1 MRFIPDS
8 STRIQSRLVVTTT
21 LVLAVFLT
29 LAGLVL
35 DRSFA
40 ASTLTGAEQQMR
52 LVIYSLLGAAETE
65 GGRVVFPDLPEP
77 RLLQPESGL
86 YAAVSE
92 PGGAFRWRSPSAL
105 TTAVEFPERP
115 MPVGEFLFG
124 PDAAAAR
131 FVLSYAVIWE
141 DADETALVFQ
151 VAADQEPFL
160 AAIQAFRQNLY
171 LGLVLITLLLIGV
184 QIAAIRWGLKPLRI
198 MAHEVR
204 ELEEGQRERLSGA
217 YPRELQGLADN
228 LGRFAAHE
236 QRSRTRYRNA
246 LEDLAHSLKTPLAVM
261 RNAMSPQPGS
271 ARGHASQEES
281 PQPGSARGHAS
292 QEKEPQPGSARGHA
306 SQEKE
311 PQPGSA
317 RGHASQEESPQPGS
331 ARGHAS
337 QEKDPQPGSARGHAS
352 QEKDPQPGSARTL
365 PPEQPALVTEQLDR
379 MESAVTRQLS
389 RATVTGPLVVAKRVD
404 LGSILRRLVRAL
416 QTAHKD
422 RAIAVELELAEGLS
436 ARGDERDF
444 MDLFGNVLENAFKYT
459 HSRVRV
465 AASAGPRTVVRIE
478 DDGPGIDSEIRGQV
492 IDRGIRADRIQPGQG
507 IGLAVVAELA
517 ALYDGS
523 LEIGSS
529 PLGGANVSVTL

>member
-1 MRFIPDS
+1 MRAYLDS
-8 STRIQSRLVVTTT
+8 GSRIQTRLVVTTT

-29 LAGLVL
+29 SAGLVL

-52 LVIYSLLGAAETE
+52 LVIYSLLGAAQTE

-105 TTAVEFPERP
+105 TTAVEFPERQV
-115 MPVGEFLFG
+115 PVGEFLFVA
-124 PDAAAAR
+124 DSAAAR
-131 FVLSYAVIWE
+131 FVLFYSVIWE
-141 DADETALVFQ
+141 DADEMALIFQ
-151 VAADQEPFL
+151 VAADQAPFL
-160 AAIQAFRQNLY
+160 AAIRSFRQSLY
-171 LGLVLITLLLIGV
+171 AGLILITLLLVGV

-204 ELEEGQRERLSGA
+204 ELEEGRRDALSGA

-228 LGRFAAHE
+228 LGRFVAHE
-236 QRSRTRYRNA
+236 QRSRARYRNA

-261 RNAMSPQPGS
+261 RNAFRSPQPGS
-271 ARGHASQEES
+271 ARGHAPHETE
-281 PQPGSARGHAS
+281 PQLGSARGHAPH
-292 QEKEPQPGSARGHA
+292 EKEPQPGSARGHA
-306 SQEKE
+306 PQE
-311 PQPGSA
+311 A
-317 RGHASQEESPQPGS
+317 
-331 ARGHAS
+331 
-337 QEKDPQPGSARGHAS
+337 DPQP
-352 QEKDPQPGSARTL
+352 EPPQPL
-365 PPEQPALVTEQLDR
+365 PQENPALITEQLDR

-389 RATVTGPLVVAKRVD
+389 RATVTGPLVVAKPVD
-404 LGSILRRLVRAL
+404 LASILQRLVRAL

-422 RAIAVELELAEGLS
+422 RAIAVELELAEGVS

-444 MDLFGNVLENAFKYT
+444 MDLFGNILENAFKYT
-459 HSRVRV
+459 YSRIRV
-465 AASAGPRTVVRIE
+465 TAMARPRTLIRIE
-478 DDGPGIDSEIRGQV
+478 DDGPGIDPEIRGQV

-517 ALYDGS
+517 ALYNGS
-523 LEIGSS
+523 LEIASS
-529 PLGGANVSVTL
+529 PLGGASVAVTL

>member
-1 MRFIPDS
+1 MRAYLDS
-8 STRIQSRLVVTTT
+8 GSRIQTRLVVTTT

-29 LAGLVL
+29 SAGLVL

-52 LVIYSLLGAAETE
+52 LVIYSLLGAAQTE

-105 TTAVEFPERP
+105 TTAVEFPERQV
-115 MPVGEFLFG
+115 PVGEFLFVA
-124 PDAAAAR
+124 DSAAAR
-131 FVLSYAVIWE
+131 FVLFYSVIWE
-141 DADETALVFQ
+141 DADEMALIFQ
-151 VAADQEPFL
+151 VAADQAPFL
-160 AAIQAFRQNLY
+160 AAIRSFRQSLY
-171 LGLVLITLLLIGV
+171 AGLILITLLLVGV

-204 ELEEGQRERLSGA
+204 ELEEGRRDALSGA

-228 LGRFAAHE
+228 LGRFVAHE
-236 QRSRTRYRNA
+236 QRSRARYRNA

-261 RNAMSPQPGS
+261 RNAFRSPQPGS
-271 ARGHASQEES
+271 ARGHAPQE
-281 PQPGSARGHAS
+281 A
-292 QEKEPQPGSARGHA
+292 
-306 SQEKE
+306 
-311 PQPGSA
+311 
-317 RGHASQEESPQPGS
+317 
-331 ARGHAS
+331 
-337 QEKDPQPGSARGHAS
+337 DPQP
-352 QEKDPQPGSARTL
+352 EPPQPL
-365 PPEQPALVTEQLDR
+365 PQENPALITEQLDR

-389 RATVTGPLVVAKRVD
+389 RATVTGPLVVAKPVD
-404 LGSILRRLVRAL
+404 LASILQRLVRAL

-422 RAIAVELELAEGLS
+422 RAIAVELELAEGVS

-444 MDLFGNVLENAFKYT
+444 MDLFGNILENAFKYT
-459 HSRVRV
+459 YSRIRV
-465 AASAGPRTVVRIE
+465 TAMARPRTLIRIE
-478 DDGPGIDSEIRGQV
+478 DDGPGIDPEIRGQV

-517 ALYDGS
+517 ALYNGS
-523 LEIGSS
+523 LEIASS
-529 PLGGANVSVTL
+529 PLGGASVAVTL